1 MRDEELRRRMGAVA
15 EHGEQAVSPP
25 DPAVLYR
32 RARRRVARLTA
43 LSVLLACALLAGGLA
58 VRTSLAGGDRFPAVT
73 VPPVPQTTVVPS
85 PTTQPPGTTAPPTTR
100 SETRPAGSRPRRRWS
115 ATPRAPCWPPSWSP
129 RPAAGR

>member
-25 DPAVLYR
+25 DPALLYR

-58 VRTSLAGGDRFPAVT
+58 VRTSLAGDRFPAVT

-85 PTTQPPGTTAPPTTR
+85 PTTQPPGTTAPRRPGR
-100 SETRPAGSRPRRRWS
+100 RPRPAGSRPRRRWS
-115 ATPRAPCWPPSWSP
+115 ATPRAPCWPPSS
-129 RPAAGR
+129 